1 MEDFKEAAMAAGR
14 FEITMNAGG
23 QGAGMIT
30 ERRPAIDIFNDLIET
45 TRMSLDRL
53 GRI

>member
-23 QGAGMIT
+23 QGAGMIKT
-30 ERRPAIDIFNDLIET
+30 RRPAVEIFNGLLQSTRET
-45 TRMSLDRL
+45 LDRMKGL
-53 GRI
+53 